1 MEKNAL
7 QPSAKVN
14 KAHQKYS
21 TFSRELMA
29 VYAAIKHFRH
39 LLEGKNFVIKH
50 RTHALHDALDNY
62 SLQEVCQLDYISQF
76 KSNLRHIQG
85 PQNVVADILSRS
97 DIQFISD
104 SDISHEKKSL
114 SKKDTTIHQA
124 IYNNT

>member
-7 QPSAKVN
+7 QPSAKMN
-14 KAHQKYS
+14 KAQQKYS

-29 VYAAIKHFRH
+29 VYVAIKHFRH
-39 LLEGKNFVIKH
+39 LLEGKNFVIISI
-50 RTHALHDALDNY
+50 LHNALDNY

-104 SDISHEKKSL
+104 SNISHENIMVKER
-114 SKKDTTIHQA
+114 KDTTIHQA
-124 IYNNT
+124 ICNNT